1 MHGSESPRADYSSYH
16 CWVFLTWKAKYNEP
30 MGKPSVY
37 TTFEMSALWEA
48 NTKGQPVGQTSK
60 LKGSQSI
67 NRSVNFVFWLLTAMF
82 LIFIPR
88 KHVNNFV
95 QSFLL
100 NEQDFIKKKK
110 KWDELSAVH
119 PEGPHSNFCVSTS
132 YSVWT
137 KLNCLLTSN
146 NSRFKCLDMSLYQ
159 S

>member
-88 KHVNNFV
+88 KHVKNFV

-100 NEQDFIKKKK
+100 NEQDFIKKKN
-110 KWDELSAVH
+110 EMS
-119 PEGPHSNFCVSTS
+119 
-132 YSVWT
+132 
-137 KLNCLLTSN
+137 CLLCIQKDLTAIFVLVPHILVEPSSTAYSQATTRDSN
-146 NSRFKCLDMSLYQ
+146 A
-159 S
+159 